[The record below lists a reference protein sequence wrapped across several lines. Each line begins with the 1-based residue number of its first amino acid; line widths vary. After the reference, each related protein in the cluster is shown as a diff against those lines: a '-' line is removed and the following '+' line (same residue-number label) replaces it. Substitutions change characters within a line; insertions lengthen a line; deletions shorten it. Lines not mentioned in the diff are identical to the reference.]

1 MPLKKIYS
9 QNIFILLLIM
19 FSSACTSNP
28 SNGKLEPTF
37 SSISKYFFS
46 KKCAFYTCHSDAFSK
61 KSGHLNL
68 SPQNA
73 YEDLVNK
80 RSKLYPKRFRVK
92 PIEPENSVLMH
103 RLQGSLSCG
112 PTVERS
118 KINKEEIEIVRQWI
132 KEGAKNN

>member
-1 MPLKKIYS
+1 
-9 QNIFILLLIM
+9 M

-28 SNGKLEPTF
+28 SNEKLEPAF

-46 KKCAFYTCHSDAFSK
+46 KKCTFYTCHSDVFSK
-61 KSGHLNL
+61 KSGHLDL

-73 YEDLVNK
+73 YKDLVNK
-80 RSKLYPKRFRVK
+80 KSRLYPERFRVK
-92 PIEPENSVLMH
+92 PGEPENSVLMH
-103 RLQGSLSCG
+103 RLEGSLICG

-118 KINKEEIEIVRQWI
+118 KINKKEIDIVRQWI